1 MNFFINDAMAAAGQ
15 APQGGDAF
23 LSLLPLIII
32 FAIFWFLIIR
42 PQTKRAKQHREMVGA
57 LKTGD
62 EVVTQGGI
70 LGRIVALDD
79 NFATIEVADGVR
91 IRVQRQMIGAVM
103 PKGTIAGAG

>member
-1 MNFFINDAMAAAGQ
+1 MNFFISDAMAAAGQ
-15 APQGGDAF
+15 TGQADPF

-62 EVVTQGGI
+62 EIVTQGGI
-70 LGRIVALDD
+70 LGRIVELDD
-79 NFATIEVADGVR
+79 NFATVEVAKDVR
-91 IRVQRQMIGAVM
+91 IRVQRGMVGSVM
-103 PKGTIAGAG
+103 PKGTIASLD

>member
-1 MNFFINDAMAAAGQ
+1 MNFFIKDAMAAG
-15 APQGGDAF
+15 APAQGDAF

-70 LGRIVALDD
+70 LGRIIALDD
-79 NFATIEVADGVR
+79 NFATVEVANDVR
-91 IRVQRQMIGAVM
+91 IRVQRGMIGAVM
-103 PKGTIAGAG
+103 PKGTISSLD